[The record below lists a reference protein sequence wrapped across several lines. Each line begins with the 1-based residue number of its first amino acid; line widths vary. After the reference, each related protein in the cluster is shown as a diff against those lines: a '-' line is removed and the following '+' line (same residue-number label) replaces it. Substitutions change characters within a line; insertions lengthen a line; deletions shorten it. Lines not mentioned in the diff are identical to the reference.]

1 MSENKIITILKDDL
15 VRPLPP
21 DVLQRLADDDREPD
35 FSDIPELTEAWLEA
49 VRASRERRRAKR
61 SISIRLDPD
70 IIEFFKKD
78 GDRYQSRINAVLRA
92 YVDTVRSAYT

>member
-1 MSENKIITILKDDL
+1 MSENKIITISENDL

-21 DVLQRLADDDREPD
+21 DVLQRLAADESEPD

-49 VRASRERRRAKR
+49 ARTSREQRRAKC

-78 GDRYQSRINAVLRA
+78 GARYQSRINAVLRA
-92 YVDTVRSAYT
+92 YVDAVRSA

>member
-1 MSENKIITILKDDL
+1 MKENKTIPISEGELA
-15 VRPLPP
+15 RPLPP
-21 DVLQRLADDDREPD
+21 DVLQRLAADDCEPD

-49 VRASRERRRAKR
+49 ARAAREQRRAKC

-78 GDRYQSRINAVLRA
+78 GARYQSRINAVLRA
-92 YVDTVRSAYT
+92 YVNTVRSL